1 LNQGL
6 DEAMVGANGV
16 NNFGAEEAGG
26 TAGGANMGN
35 TGGDESAGSVE
46 KKHGIGVASG
56 GVTRNASAS
65 GDGTTGSAASVAGG
79 GTQKNIH
86 AHGDG
91 DGRTIRS
98 RRKSNSGPSTTY
110 KDPFCRALLLIYLI
124 FDFCFQI
131 TSHKS
136 DIAVIFFLLA
146 WVKFKY
152 FYNSF
157 LFKKNQLI
165 ISDKNTDAPIMNVVA
180 PMHFN

>member
-6 DEAMVGANGV
+6 NEAMVGANGV

-26 TAGGANMGN
+26 TPGGANMGN
-35 TGGDESAGSVE
+35 TGGDESAGIGE

-65 GDGTTGSAASVAGG
+65 GDGTKGSAASVAGG
-79 GTQKNIH
+79 GTQNNIH
-86 AHGDG
+86 AHGDGNG

-110 KDPFCRALLLIYLI
+110 KDPFCRALLLIYLMI
-124 FDFCFQI
+124 DFCFQI
-131 TSHKS
+131 FSHKS
-136 DIAVIFFLLA
+136 YNAVIFSLLA

-152 FYNSF
+152 
-157 LFKKNQLI
+157 L
-165 ISDKNTDAPIMNVVA
+165 
-180 PMHFN
+180 

>member
-16 NNFGAEEAGG
+16 SNFGAEEAGG

-46 KKHGIGVASG
+46 KKQGIGVASG
-56 GVTRNASAS
+56 GVTRTNASAS
-65 GDGTTGSAASVAGG
+65 GDGTTGSTASVAGG

-98 RRKSNSGPSTTY
+98 RRKSNSGSSTTY

-152 FYNSF
+152 LHVDQS
-157 LFKKNQLI
+157 
-165 ISDKNTDAPIMNVVA
+165 V
-180 PMHFN
+180 

>member
-6 DEAMVGANGV
+6 NEAMVGANGV

-26 TAGGANMGN
+26 TAGGATMGN
-35 TGGDESAGSVE
+35 TGGDESAGSGE
-46 KKHGIGVASG
+46 KKDGIGVASG

-65 GDGTTGSAASVAGG
+65 GYVTTGSAASVAGG
-79 GTQKNIH
+79 GTQNNIH
-86 AHGDG
+86 AHGDGNG

-124 FDFCFQI
+124 IDFCFQI
-131 TSHKS
+131 SSHKS

-146 WVKFKY
+146 WVKFK
-152 FYNSF
+152 
-157 LFKKNQLI
+157 
-165 ISDKNTDAPIMNVVA
+165 
-180 PMHFN
+180 